1 VTPVGVGCNPT
12 PYLAVVSPLRRS
24 RTLRAAAPPS
34 PSGAAAEV
42 AASTPPVVAGRAAHA
57 EAERY
62 EATGQEPRTV
72 RSLRSVTGDGY
83 PNWEAIYLDNVER
96 IYRIIYSRVGNR
108 PDAEDLTAEVF
119 HAALGPLR
127 VEASKGEVRAYL
139 LATARTVLAS
149 HWRRHYGAE
158 ITSID
163 VEGDLPALD
172 ELPIESLAPQRVARI
187 LAALPERYGRILE
200 LRFLESC
207 SIREAAGAMG
217 VSVANAKVLQHRAL
231 RHAAR
236 LFEEAL

>member
-1 VTPVGVGCNPT
+1 
-12 PYLAVVSPLRRS
+12 
-24 RTLRAAAPPS
+24 
-34 PSGAAAEV
+34 
-42 AASTPPVVAGRAAHA
+42 VAGREAHA
-57 EAERY
+57 HAVPSEEIR
-62 EATGQEPRTV
+62 QEPHTV
-72 RSLRSVTGDGY
+72 PCLRSVSDDSY

-127 VEASKGEVRAYL
+127 VAASKGEVRAYL

-172 ELPIESLAPQRVARI
+172 EPPLESLAPERVARI
-187 LAALPERYGRILE
+187 LAALPERYGRILQ

-207 SIREAAGAMG
+207 SIREAAGAMQ

>member
-1 VTPVGVGCNPT
+1 VNPIGGRRNPT
-12 PYLAVVSPLRRS
+12 PYLEAVSPLRRS
-24 RTLRAAAPPS
+24 RTSPTATGWVRPALSSPELRAL
-34 PSGAAAEV
+34 
-42 AASTPPVVAGRAAHA
+42 
-57 EAERY
+57 AERQ
-62 EATGQEPRTV
+62 EPLQREPRTV
-72 RSLRSVTGDGY
+72 PHLRSVAGDSY

-96 IYRIIYSRVGNR
+96 VYRTIYSRVGNR

-127 VEASKGEVRAYL
+127 IAASKGEVRAYL
-139 LATARTVLAS
+139 LATSRTVLAS
-149 HWRRHYGAE
+149 HWRRRYGAE

-163 VEGDLPALD
+163 VEGDRAALD
-172 ELPIESLAPQRVARI
+172 EPPTESLAPQRVARI

-207 SIREAAGAMG
+207 SIREAARAMN

-231 RHAAR
+231 RQAAQ